1 MTDSAGDDR
10 EEKECGENRFD
21 ELIVSR
27 LTLFGTWRQLRL
39 VFGRSV
45 LAEVEGVRGGRGEG
59 LGEEKCDRSWWGGV
73 NKEGDGQSCK
83 LRRGDG

>member
-27 LTLFGTWRQLRL
+27 LTLFGT
-39 VFGRSV
+39 
-45 LAEVEGVRGGRGEG
+45 
-59 LGEEKCDRSWWGGV
+59 
-73 NKEGDGQSCK
+73 
-83 LRRGDG
+83 

>member
-1 MTDSAGDDR
+1 MIR

-21 ELIVSR
+21 KLIVSR

-59 LGEEKCDRSWWGGV
+59 LREEKRCGSIYGVCEQGG
-73 NKEGDGQSCK
+73 
-83 LRRGDG
+83 